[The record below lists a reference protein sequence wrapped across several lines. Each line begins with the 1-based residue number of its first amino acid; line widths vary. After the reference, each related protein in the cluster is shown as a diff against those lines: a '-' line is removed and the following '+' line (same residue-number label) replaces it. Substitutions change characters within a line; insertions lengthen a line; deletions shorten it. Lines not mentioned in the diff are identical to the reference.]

1 MRDKP
6 VSQAQLDYI
15 ISLKAELDI
24 EVEES
29 ELDDM
34 TVQEASALIQELKQ
48 IKAEMG
54 AGE

>member
-1 MRDKP
+1 MSDKP
-6 VSQAQLDYI
+6 ATQAQLDYI
-15 ISLKAELDI
+15 RSLKAELDI
-24 EVEES
+24 EVEDR

-34 TVQEASALIQELKQ
+34 TVQQASALIQELKQ